1 VGSPQ
6 LTVVVDTHAWVWFL
20 TAPDRLSVKARE
32 IIGGADK
39 VFVPA
44 IACWEVAL
52 LVFRGHLELSL
63 PMGDWFDAAFTDSRF
78 RIAPLTPAIAIRAVS
93 LDWPHRDPAD
103 RLIVATALELGAP
116 LATRDERI
124 TNAQIPGLLT
134 AW

>member
-1 VGSPQ
+1 
-6 LTVVVDTHAWVWFL
+6 VVDTHAWVWWL
-20 TAPDRLSVKARE
+20 TAPDRLSVAARQAV
-32 IIGGADK
+32 GAADT

-52 LVFRGHLELSL
+52 LVFRGHLELSM
-63 PMGDWFDAAFTDSRF
+63 PIGEWFETAFRDSRF
-78 RIAPLTPAIAIRAVS
+78 RIAPLTPSIAIRGAA

-124 TNAQIPGLLT
+124 RSSAIPGLVT